1 MAEDTRKTPP
11 YHRVL
16 FGAHSTPGVV
26 LGAALLWFSFGSS
39 LLPRDPMMQ
48 GVLGAL
54 SFTFGYAL
62 GVLIWFL
69 IRSAVKLFGKPIPN
83 DAGLTAFANEKFGPG
98 DDTTL
103 EGITQPTDSESSGS
117 PDSLVQRDDLGF
129 QGRTFTGSATT
140 TEDLQTFP
148 ACSLNI

>member
-26 LGAALLWFSFGSS
+26 LGA
-39 LLPRDPMMQ
+39 
-48 GVLGAL
+48 
-54 SFTFGYAL
+54 
-62 GVLIWFL
+62 
-69 IRSAVKLFGKPIPN
+69 
-83 DAGLTAFANEKFGPG
+83 GLTAFANEKFGPEDG
-98 DDTTL
+98 TTL